1 VTHQPRPPRDPEAA
15 DHQHEEVPLPGGI
28 ANRGKVVRIG
38 NTVHRPQRNTS
49 PATHALPH
57 HLERVGFDGAPRFLG
72 VDSQGRE
79 ILTYIPGTPVI
90 PPYPDWALTDHALV
104 SVAELLRAYHQAVAH
119 FDHTPYTWPP
129 SPPRP
134 MAGQLVSHNDPNL
147 DNIIFRD
154 GRAVALI
161 DFDLASPGSRLW
173 DVACAARLWAPLRP
187 DTYITDARRGR
198 TFQRLRLFV
207 DSYGLNR
214 AERTRI
220 LPAVQQNQQWFF
232 ELVEWHIAA
241 GHRAFMQYNKAEARM
256 PPEQYSH
263 WLHNNRDIAHTA
275 LGLQLVP

>member
-1 VTHQPRPPRDPEAA
+1 MSQQRPPRSAEGA
-15 DHQHEEVPLPGGI
+15 DQCHDEVPLPGGI
-28 ANRGKVVRIG
+28 ANLGKVVRIG
-38 NTVHRPQRNTS
+38 DAVHRPQRPTS
-49 PATHALPH
+49 PATHALLQ
-57 HLERVGFDGAPRFLG
+57 HLERVGFGGAPRFLG

-79 ILTYIPGTPVI
+79 ILSYIPGTPVI

-104 SVAELLRAYHQAVAH
+104 SVAELLRAYHQAAAG
-119 FDHTPYTWPP
+119 FDYRPYNWPP

-134 MAGQLVSHNDPNL
+134 MAGHLVSHNDPNL

-154 GRAVALI
+154 GRAVALV

-198 TFQRLRLFV
+198 AFQRLRLFV
-207 DSYGLNR
+207 DSYRLNR

-220 LPAVQQNQQWFF
+220 LHAVQQNQQWFF
-232 ELVEWHIAA
+232 ELVEWHVAA
-241 GHRAFMQYNKAEARM
+241 GHRGFMQYKKAGTRM

-263 WLHNNRDIAHTA
+263 WLRDNQETAHTA
-275 LGLQLVP
+275 LGL

>member
-1 VTHQPRPPRDPEAA
+1 MSDQRPPGDADAA
-15 DHQHEEVPLPGGI
+15 DQHDHEVPLPGGI

-38 NTVHRPQRNTS
+38 DTVHRPQRDTS
-49 PATHALPH
+49 AATHALLH

-72 VDSQGRE
+72 VDAQGRE

-104 SVAELLRAYHQAVAH
+104 SVAELLLAYHQAAAG
-119 FDHTPYTWPP
+119 FDPTPYNWPLP
-129 SPPRP
+129 PPRP
-134 MAGQLVSHNDPNL
+134 MVGHLVSHNDPNL

-161 DFDLASPGSRLW
+161 DFDLAGPGSRLW

-187 DTYITDARRGR
+187 DTYIADARRGR
-198 TFQRLRLFV
+198 AFQRLRLFV
-207 DSYGLNR
+207 DAYGLDR
-214 AERTRI
+214 AERSRI

-232 ELVEWHIAA
+232 ELVERHIAA
-241 GHRAFMQYNKAEARM
+241 GHRAFTQYKEAKTRM

-263 WLHNNRDIAHTA
+263 WLRNNRETALTA
-275 LGLQLVP
+275 LGL